1 MRRHFL
7 FSCLLIICCIF
18 LAAST
23 WAEEKKPS
31 GTIYAKSTT
40 VAIGVGVSW
49 GNGKLEY
56 NGKEYAFKLEGVSV
70 IDLGITSVEL
80 TGEVYNLESVSD
92 FAGSY
97 TAAGAGAHFGDASA
111 GVVVLENGKHVVIK
125 AKAKGEGV
133 RLTIAPA
140 GVVIKMKE

>member
-7 FSCLLIICCIF
+7 FSCLVIIFCVL

-49 GNGKLEY
+49 GDGKLNY
-56 NGKEYAFKLEGVSV
+56 NGKEYAFTIKGVSV
-70 IDLGITSVEL
+70 VDLGITSLEM

-97 TAAGAGAHFGDASA
+97 TAAAAGAHFGDASA
-111 GVVVLENGKHVVIK
+111 GSIILENDKKVVIK
-125 AKAKGEGV
+125 AKGKGEGV
-133 RLTIAPA
+133 RLTLAPS

>member
-1 MRRHFL
+1 MRRYFL
-7 FSCLLIICCIF
+7 FSCLAIIFCVL

-31 GTIYAKSTT
+31 GTINAKSKT
-40 VAIGVGVSW
+40 VAIGIGVSW
-49 GNGKLEY
+49 GDGQLNY
-56 NGKEYAFKLEGVSV
+56 NGKEYTFTVKGVSV
-70 IDLGITSVEL
+70 VDLGITSVEF

-97 TAAGAGAHFGDASA
+97 TAAAAGAHFGDASA
-111 GVVVLENGKHVVIK
+111 GTIVLENGKHVVIK

-133 RLTIAPA
+133 RLTLAPS
-140 GVVIKMKE
+140 GVVIKMKK

>member
-7 FSCLLIICCIF
+7 FSCLVIIFCVF
-18 LAAST
+18 LAGST

-31 GTIYAKSTT
+31 GTIYAKSTA
-40 VAIGVGVSW
+40 VAIGIGVNW
-49 GNGKLEY
+49 GNGKLNY
-56 NGKEYAFKLEGVSV
+56 NGKEYDFTVKGVSV

-97 TAAGAGAHFGDASA
+97 TAATAGAHFGDASV
-111 GVVVLENGKHVVIK
+111 GTVVMENGKKVVIK

-133 RLTIAPA
+133 RLTLAPA
-140 GVVIKMKE
+140 GMVIKMKE